1 MAARLKIPRN
11 LNGKPANGKGKR
23 GLKFKL
29 QFNLRN
35 ILLFLLVLFFLVPL
49 FFSAIGNRYGES
61 VPLPQVLQDIKEQKI
76 ENIDASAVP
85 YKVDDQILSRFWVD
99 ILGIL
104 LPLGVMAL
112 FFLFIF
118 RQARGAQD
126 NIFSFGKSGVKAFA
140 KGKQS
145 VTFRDVAGVDEAKR
159 ELEEVV
165 DFLKSPGKYRAIGAR
180 TPKGV
185 LLFGQSG
192 VGKTLLSRAV

>member
-76 ENIDASAVP
+76 ENIDVSGDRLVIRYKDGKQATAVKEGGQAFAEVLRDSGIDPSAVP
-85 YKVDDQILSRFWVD
+85 YKVD
-99 ILGIL
+99 
-104 LPLGVMAL
+104 
-112 FFLFIF
+112 
-118 RQARGAQD
+118 
-126 NIFSFGKSGVKAFA
+126 
-140 KGKQS
+140 
-145 VTFRDVAGVDEAKR
+145 
-159 ELEEVV
+159 
-165 DFLKSPGKYRAIGAR
+165 
-180 TPKGV
+180 
-185 LLFGQSG
+185 
-192 VGKTLLSRAV
+192 